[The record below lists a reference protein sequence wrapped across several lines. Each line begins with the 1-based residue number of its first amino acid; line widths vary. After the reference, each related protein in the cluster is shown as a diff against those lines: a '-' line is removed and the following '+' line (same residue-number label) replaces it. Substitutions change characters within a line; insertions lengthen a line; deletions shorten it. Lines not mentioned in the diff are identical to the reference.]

1 MIRVFYYKMIM
12 NHQVIYVGSTKNF
25 WERKRLH
32 KLAYDKGDTKPIY
45 QAIRDRGGW
54 NNMNFCFIE
63 CAYCIDR
70 EHLLAREQYWLEL
83 HRTHHLCN
91 MRNAYSKGVAC

>member
-1 MIRVFYYKMIM
+1 MRVFYYKMVM
-12 NHQVIYVGSTKNF
+12 DNEVIYVGSAKNF

-32 KLAYDKGDTKPIY
+32 KLAYDKGDTKLIY
-45 QAIRDRGGW
+45 TAIRDKGGW
-54 NNMNFCFIE
+54 DNMSFCFIE

-83 HRTHHLCN
+83 HRTPHLCN
-91 MRNAYSKGVAC
+91 MRNAYSKGIAC